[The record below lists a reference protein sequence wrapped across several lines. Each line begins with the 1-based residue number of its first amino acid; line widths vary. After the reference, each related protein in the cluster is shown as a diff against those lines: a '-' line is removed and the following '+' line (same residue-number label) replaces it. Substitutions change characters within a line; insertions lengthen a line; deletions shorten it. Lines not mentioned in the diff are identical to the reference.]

1 MREVIGYSICF
12 KDKNEAKKFF
22 KKVPKVF
29 DARLN
34 LEEKEVVLVGT
45 EPVRKED
52 FAYLFLKEGDK
63 VSLEPL
69 KIEFL
74 TTLFARD

>member
-12 KDKNEAKKFF
+12 KDKSEAKKFY
-22 KKVPKVF
+22 KKTPKVF
-29 DARLN
+29 NAQLN
-34 LEEKEVVLVGT
+34 LDENEVTLVGT
-45 EPVRKED
+45 EAVRKED
-52 FAYLFLKEGDK
+52 FAYVFLKEGEK

-74 TTLFARD
+74 QTLFARD

>member
-12 KDKNEAKKFF
+12 KDKDDAKKFF
-22 KKVPKVF
+22 KKTPKVF

-34 LEEKEVVLVGT
+34 LPEKEVTLVGT
-45 EPVRKED
+45 EPVKKED
-52 FAYLFLKEGDK
+52 FAYVFLKQGEK
-63 VSLEPL
+63 VTLETL

-74 TTLFARD
+74 ETLFARE